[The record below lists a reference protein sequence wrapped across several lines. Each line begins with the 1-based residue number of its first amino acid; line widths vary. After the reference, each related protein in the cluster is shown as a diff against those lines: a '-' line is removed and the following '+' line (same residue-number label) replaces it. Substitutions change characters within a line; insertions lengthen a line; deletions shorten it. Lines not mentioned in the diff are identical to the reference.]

1 MPLPSLPTLLGANAV
16 LLAGC
21 TGILSRGVK
30 LAKGEVSEA
39 VERAEALAFPV
50 EELIEVEQG
59 EACDPWRE
67 EAR

>member
-1 MPLPSLPTLLGANAV
+1 MPFPSLPTLLGASAV

-30 LAKGEVSEA
+30 LAKGEVSET
-39 VERAEALAFPV
+39 EGRAEALAFPV

-59 EACDPWRE
+59 EACAPWRK
-67 EAR
+67 EA